1 MSDGILRFSNAEG
14 VTAYNRYNNFLTNYG
29 DFGALQRIGWSLATT
44 TTNAFSFSN
53 IPQNFQDLM
62 LVVYARGDASGSNNA
77 GISVY
82 LNGASTTA
90 NYSTTR
96 LLGNGSGAFSGRST
110 TSVPTFGLT
119 PADVVLPSAG
129 NTSGIFGVAT
139 YHILNYANTSTFKTA
154 LIRTAGDTNGSGTT
168 TLSAALWGTTAAI
181 TSFAVATNGN
191 WVAGSSAALYG
202 VRASA
207 A

>member
-1 MSDGILRFSNAEG
+1 MSPVHKLSAMGS
-14 VTAYNRYNNFLTNYG
+14 LTTNKTDYPSMLAGYG
-29 DFGALQRIGWSLATT
+29 DFGAMQRIGWSLATST
-44 TTNAFSFSN
+44 VNTFSFSN

-62 LVVYARGDASGSNNA
+62 LVVYARGDAAGSNNS

-90 NYSTTR
+90 NYSATR
-96 LLGNGSGAFSGRST
+96 LLGNGSVAVSGRST
-110 TSVPTFGLT
+110 TSGPTFGLT
-119 PADVVLPSAG
+119 PADVVLPSSG
-129 NTSGIFGVAT
+129 NTSGIFGTAI

-154 LIRTAGDTNGSGTT
+154 LIRTAGDANGSGTT
-168 TLSAALWGTTAAI
+168 SLSASLWGVTSAI

-191 WVAGSSAALYG
+191 WVTGSSAALYG